1 MNQNELTHKK
11 FQHILEVLSSESFL
25 KMDALNGEIP
35 FWIAPYDIA
44 TQNQVEQEITN
55 LIVKLENTGIKTL
68 LVDLFE
74 LSCELIDDNIGL
86 NEMFELELEMDKT
99 DFKDAIQST
108 INIHERFIPA
118 IVEKV
123 ATTNPDILL
132 FKGVGAVY
140 PFIRSH
146 TVLNNLQSAVKN
158 IPTVMFFCGSYTG
171 QSLNLFGT
179 LKDDNYYRAFNID
192 TYKQKA

>member
-11 FQHILEVLSSESFL
+11 FQHIYEVLSSDSFL

-35 FWIAPYDIA
+35 FWIAPYEIA
-44 TQNQVEQEITN
+44 TQNQVEKEIAN
-55 LIVKLENTGIKTL
+55 LIVKLENAGIKTL

-74 LSCELIDDNIGL
+74 LSCQIIDENIGL
-86 NEMFELELEMDKT
+86 IEMFELELEMDKT

-118 IVEKV
+118 IVENVKSN
-123 ATTNPDILL
+123 NPNILL
-132 FKGVGAVY
+132 LKGVGAVY

-146 TVLNNLQSAVKN
+146 NVLNNLQSAVKN

-171 QSLNLFGT
+171 QALNLFGS

-192 TYKQKA
+192 TYKQK